1 MALLLDTHVILWL
14 EWDPQKIPSI
24 TRKEIAVS
32 PLFVSIVS
40 IWELAIKMRA
50 GKLNL
55 AERSLQDFI
64 NSFLVEYHCQL
75 LNAELDDTY
84 LTQKV
89 PLIHRDPFDRI
100 LIAQSINNRYHLVS
114 ADRVFAAY
122 PVKTIW

>member
-14 EWDPQKIPSI
+14 ELDPQKIPSI

-84 LTQKV
+84 LTQKL

>member
-14 EWDPQKIPSI
+14 ELDPQKIPSI

-40 IWELAIKMRA
+40 IWELAIKLRA

-55 AERSLQDFI
+55 AERPLQDFI

-75 LNAELDDTY
+75 LNAELDDIY
-84 LTQKV
+84 LTQKL

-100 LIAQSINNRYHLVS
+100 LIAQSINNGYHLVS